1 MGARGEWRTGQMD
14 KKKMERKQR
23 QKVAG
28 APFVIRARKHD
39 SALGKG
45 NERER
50 EREKEREREVETATP
65 SFRNPLSNS
74 LPVIP
79 SLRVPLPFESFHHQ
93 AYVHLRVHR
102 VRVYPLRTRLA
113 KRN

>member
-1 MGARGEWRTGQMD
+1 MGARGEWGTGQMD

-50 EREKEREREVETATP
+50 EREREREILSQTLSLSFLP
-65 SFRNPLSNS
+65 SVSLS
-74 LPVIP
+74 P
-79 SLRVPLPFESFHHQ
+79 SRASTTKLMYTSAYT
-93 AYVHLRVHR
+93 AYVFTRCERASPSGTNDNERLRM
-102 VRVYPLRTRLA
+102 
-113 KRN
+113 